1 MEANHE
7 AQGMTF
13 HIHCFGDLYL
23 VAQNRLHRCRLC
35 FTIRHC
41 PVVNTGDCAQPSPIE
56 DIQLVQ
62 QRLAW
67 SFVRAW
73 MRVWLAET
81 RAVSVSERLLRQVEI
96 HDHPHGS

>member
-1 MEANHE
+1 
-7 AQGMTF
+7 MTF
-13 HIHCFGDLYL
+13 TFTALAICILS
-23 VAQNRLHRCRLC
+23 HRIACISCRLY

-41 PVVNTGDCAQPSPIE
+41 PVVNTGDYAQPSPIG

-67 SFVRAW
+67 RFVRAW
-73 MRVWLAET
+73 MRVCLAEA